1 MLILVVCP
9 LQEFVENSRRS
20 VAPAERGRSSKRSR
34 AREEAGL
41 TEMKAMVSVSVTPAD
56 CEWEVLQEFLLYYL
70 LLCVLVDWVL
80 SEYMLIICFSQDFI
94 IFICVCLPILTLFLL
109 LTLLQNT
116 PSMATC

>member
-1 MLILVVCP
+1 
-9 LQEFVENSRRS
+9 
-20 VAPAERGRSSKRSR
+20 
-34 AREEAGL
+34 
-41 TEMKAMVSVSVTPAD
+41 MKAMVSVGVTPAD

-94 IFICVCLPILTLFLL
+94 IFICVCLPMLTLFLL